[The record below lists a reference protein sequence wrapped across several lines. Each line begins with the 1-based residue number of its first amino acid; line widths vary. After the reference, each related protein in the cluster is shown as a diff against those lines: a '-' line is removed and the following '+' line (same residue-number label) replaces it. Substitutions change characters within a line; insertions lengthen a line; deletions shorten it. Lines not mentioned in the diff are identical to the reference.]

1 MTDPKLEIIPKKY
14 SGESTVISMRITKA
28 MLADIDKIA
37 AETGRTR
44 NELMSLGLEFAL
56 KHIKIIDKY
65 IGRKRQWQSSN
76 AKCAAATWRYPP
88 TRPSEPA
95 NTAAVR

>member
-1 MTDPKLEIIPKKY
+1 MEDPKLEIAPKKY

-56 KHIKIIDKY
+56 KHIEIIDK
-65 IGRKRQWQSSN
+65 
-76 AKCAAATWRYPP
+76 
-88 TRPSEPA
+88 
-95 NTAAVR
+95 

>member
-14 SGESTVISMRITKA
+14 SGESTVISLRITKA
-28 MLADIDKIA
+28 MLADIDKI
-37 AETGRTR
+37 
-44 NELMSLGLEFAL
+44 
-56 KHIKIIDKY
+56 
-65 IGRKRQWQSSN
+65 
-76 AKCAAATWRYPP
+76 AAATWRYPP

>member
-37 AETGRTR
+37 AETGRTA
-44 NELMSLGLEFAL
+44 NELRLTLGLEFAL
-56 KHIKIIDKY
+56 KHIEIIDK
-65 IGRKRQWQSSN
+65 
-76 AKCAAATWRYPP
+76 
-88 TRPSEPA
+88 
-95 NTAAVR
+95 

>member
-37 AETGRTR
+37 AETERTR
-44 NELMSLGLEFAL
+44 NELMTLGLEFAL
-56 KHIKIIDKY
+56 KHIEIIDK
-65 IGRKRQWQSSN
+65 
-76 AKCAAATWRYPP
+76 
-88 TRPSEPA
+88 
-95 NTAAVR
+95 

>member
-1 MTDPKLEIIPKKY
+1 MTDPKLEIIPKRY

-44 NELMSLGLEFAL
+44 NELMTLGLEFAL
-56 KHIKIIDKY
+56 KHIEIIDK
-65 IGRKRQWQSSN
+65 
-76 AKCAAATWRYPP
+76 
-88 TRPSEPA
+88 
-95 NTAAVR
+95 

>member
-44 NELMSLGLEFAL
+44 NELMSLSLEFAL
-56 KHIKIIDKY
+56 KHIKIIDK
-65 IGRKRQWQSSN
+65 
-76 AKCAAATWRYPP
+76 
-88 TRPSEPA
+88 
-95 NTAAVR
+95 

>member
-1 MTDPKLEIIPKKY
+1 MTDPKLEMIPKRY

-44 NELMSLGLEFAL
+44 NELMTLGLEFAL
-56 KHIKIIDKY
+56 KHIEIIDK
-65 IGRKRQWQSSN
+65 
-76 AKCAAATWRYPP
+76 
-88 TRPSEPA
+88 
-95 NTAAVR
+95 

>member
-37 AETGRTR
+37 AETGAYAER
-44 NELMSLGLEFAL
+44 A
-56 KHIKIIDKY
+56 DD
-65 IGRKRQWQSSN
+65 
-76 AKCAAATWRYPP
+76 A
-88 TRPSEPA
+88 RP
-95 NTAAVR
+95 

>member
-14 SGESTVISMRITKA
+14 SGESTVISLRITKA

-56 KHIKIIDKY
+56 KHIEIIDK
-65 IGRKRQWQSSN
+65 
-76 AKCAAATWRYPP
+76 
-88 TRPSEPA
+88 
-95 NTAAVR
+95 

>member
-1 MTDPKLEIIPKKY
+1 MEEIILNTEEKMMLTI
-14 SGESTVISMRITKA
+14 ESTVISMRITKA

-56 KHIKIIDKY
+56 KHIKIIDK
-65 IGRKRQWQSSN
+65 
-76 AKCAAATWRYPP
+76 
-88 TRPSEPA
+88 
-95 NTAAVR
+95 

>member
-14 SGESTVISMRITKA
+14 SGESTVISLRITKA

-44 NELMSLGLEFAL
+44 NELMTLGLEFAL
-56 KHIKIIDKY
+56 KHIEIIDK
-65 IGRKRQWQSSN
+65 
-76 AKCAAATWRYPP
+76 
-88 TRPSEPA
+88 
-95 NTAAVR
+95 

>member
-1 MTDPKLEIIPKKY
+1 MENPKLEIIPKKY
-14 SGESTVISMRITKA
+14 SGESTVISLRITKA

-56 KHIKIIDKY
+56 KHIKIIDK
-65 IGRKRQWQSSN
+65 
-76 AKCAAATWRYPP
+76 
-88 TRPSEPA
+88 
-95 NTAAVR
+95 

>member
-14 SGESTVISMRITKA
+14 SGELTVISMRITKA

-44 NELMSLGLEFAL
+44 NELMTLGLEFAL
-56 KHIKIIDKY
+56 KHIEIIDK
-65 IGRKRQWQSSN
+65 
-76 AKCAAATWRYPP
+76 
-88 TRPSEPA
+88 
-95 NTAAVR
+95 

>member
-14 SGESTVISMRITKA
+14 SGESTVISLRITKA

-44 NELMSLGLEFAL
+44 NELMALGLEFAL
-56 KHIKIIDKY
+56 KHIEIIDK
-65 IGRKRQWQSSN
+65 
-76 AKCAAATWRYPP
+76 
-88 TRPSEPA
+88 
-95 NTAAVR
+95 

>member
-1 MTDPKLEIIPKKY
+1 MNNFYFRIL
-14 SGESTVISMRITKA
+14 SNFLGSLHGESTVISMRITKA

-56 KHIKIIDKY
+56 KHIKIIDK
-65 IGRKRQWQSSN
+65 
-76 AKCAAATWRYPP
+76 
-88 TRPSEPA
+88 
-95 NTAAVR
+95 

>member
-14 SGESTVISMRITKA
+14 SGESTVLSMRITKA

-44 NELMSLGLEFAL
+44 NELMTLGLEFAL
-56 KHIKIIDKY
+56 KHIEIIDK
-65 IGRKRQWQSSN
+65 
-76 AKCAAATWRYPP
+76 
-88 TRPSEPA
+88 
-95 NTAAVR
+95 

>member
-56 KHIKIIDKY
+56 KHIEIIDK
-65 IGRKRQWQSSN
+65 
-76 AKCAAATWRYPP
+76 
-88 TRPSEPA
+88 
-95 NTAAVR
+95 

>member
-1 MTDPKLEIIPKKY
+1 VQFT
-14 SGESTVISMRITKA
+14 GESTVISLRITKA

-56 KHIKIIDKY
+56 KHIKIIDK
-65 IGRKRQWQSSN
+65 
-76 AKCAAATWRYPP
+76 
-88 TRPSEPA
+88 
-95 NTAAVR
+95 